1 MLLGDRERGQSLP
14 LHAERGSTLAIAIA
28 AFFLAV
34 LGVLAAREV
43 LPIGVFLLYVAAS
56 LLTVKAYRADKSAAQ
71 RGRWRTPEST
81 LHFLAVMGGWP
92 GALVAQRVFHH
103 KSRQPSFQLAF
114 LATVVANCAALI
126 WFWWMMR

>member
-1 MLLGDRERGQSLP
+1 MEFHPLLI
-14 LHAERGSTLAIAIA
+14 LAIIDVESDFEEAAISNK
-28 AFFLAV
+28 
-34 LGVLAAREV
+34 GARG
-43 LPIGVFLLYVAAS
+43 LMQIKP
-56 LLTVKAYRADKSAAQ
+56 
-71 RGRWRTPEST
+71 ST